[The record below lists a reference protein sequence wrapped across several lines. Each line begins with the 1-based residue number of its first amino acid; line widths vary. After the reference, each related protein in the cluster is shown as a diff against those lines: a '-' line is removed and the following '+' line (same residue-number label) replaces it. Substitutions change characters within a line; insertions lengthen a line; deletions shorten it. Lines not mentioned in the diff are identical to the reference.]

1 MIHRQQPLLPVGLK
15 CRQVPAVGDKQF
27 TTQVERRQAMFIR
40 HRFFWRSLFVFAIL
54 FVFSSALWADEEAD
68 RSALRKISATYE
80 DALNSND
87 LAKLKPLLADGF
99 TGVMIS
105 GDEIKSFEDLQA
117 FWKKIWDLVGA
128 GGSYHVTVVTDQ
140 TDFFGDVAVSR
151 GYSEEVFHTAAGK
164 EFAFRPRWTAITRR
178 QNGEWKIYRVE
189 GTVNPMDN
197 AVVTEIVRRAR
208 ITVGVSGVVAGLV
221 LGFLAAGGLWGRKK
235 SPRPAAV

>member
-1 MIHRQQPLLPVGLK
+1 MIHNQQTPVANWSEVQSRFSSQRQ
-15 CRQVPAVGDKQF
+15 
-27 TTQVERRQAMFIR
+27 TIHHQVERRHVMFIR
-40 HRFFWRSLFVFAIL
+40 HRSIWRSLFVIATL
-54 FVFSSALWADEEAD
+54 LVFSSALWADEEAD
-68 RSALRKISATYE
+68 RSALRKISSTYE

-87 LAKLKPLLADGF
+87 LAKLKPVLADGF

-128 GGSYHVTVVTDQ
+128 GGTYHVKVVTDQ

-178 QNGEWKIYRVE
+178 QNGEWKIYRVQ
-189 GTVNPMDN
+189 GGINPMDN
-197 AVVTEIVRRAR
+197 PIVTEIVGRAR
-208 ITVGVSGVVAGLV
+208 TTVGAIGLVAGLV
-221 LGFLAAGGLWGRKK
+221 LGFLAGGFLSRKK
-235 SPRPAAV
+235 SPLPAAV